1 LSVDVN
7 ARILEGR
14 PIALRIR
21 DDVFARANALRA
33 RQITPFL
40 AVFVGEGDAEGA
52 FYAESL
58 RKVSEKLGVTVSITT
73 APAAGGTGVMLT
85 AINRA
90 GADPSVHGIVVQRPL
105 PTGFDAYSIYQAIP
119 TTKDVDGANPT
130 SLGLLAQGVPH
141 FVPATAAA
149 VIVMLREPGLAPI
162 AGARA
167 VVLGRSAVVGRPVA
181 YLLMAADATVT
192 VIHTKTRD
200 PEAICRSADI
210 LVAAIGKPRFV
221 GATMIKR
228 GATVIDVGT
237 NLIDGKVVGDVDM
250 EAVAQIAGA
259 VTPVPG
265 GVGVVTTSILLRNV
279 VAAAEQ
285 GL

>member
-1 LSVDVN
+1 MSVNVN

-21 DDVFARANALRA
+21 DDVFNRAKALRA

-40 AVFVGEGDAEGA
+40 AVFVGEGDTEGA
-52 FYAESL
+52 YYAESL
-58 RKVSEKLGVTVSITT
+58 RKVSEKLGVTVLATT
-73 APAAGGTGVMLT
+73 VPAAGGTGVMLT

-119 TTKDVDGANPT
+119 TAKDVDGANPT

-149 VIVMLREPGLAPI
+149 VIVMLREPGLPPI

-192 VIHTKTRD
+192 VCHTKTRD

-221 GATMIKR
+221 GPTMIKR

-237 NLIDGKVVGDVDM
+237 NLIDGKVVGDVDTD
-250 EAVAQIAGA
+250 AVAQIAGA

>member
-1 LSVDVN
+1 VN